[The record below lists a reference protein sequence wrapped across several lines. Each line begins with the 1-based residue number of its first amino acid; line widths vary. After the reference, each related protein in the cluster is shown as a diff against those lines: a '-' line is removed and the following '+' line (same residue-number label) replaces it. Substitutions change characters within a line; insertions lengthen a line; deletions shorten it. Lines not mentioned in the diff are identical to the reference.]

1 MTRVAFLFPLLPVL
15 LPILL
20 IAGCAFSDPTPA
32 PAPTATTSAA
42 APTIEEA
49 CRREAERV
57 VLFRDRGQQMRIDE
71 GENRLGSQ
79 ASIPNSRTQGDI
91 AGRSFERDRLARDCV
106 RQSTTRPR

>member
-1 MTRVAFLFPLLPVL
+1 MTRVALLFPLLPVL
-15 LPILL
+15 L
-20 IAGCAFSDPTPA
+20 IAGCAFNDPAPA
-32 PAPTATTSAA
+32 PAPTATTSAD
-42 APTIEEA
+42 APTIEAA

-79 ASIPNSRTQGDI
+79 SSIPSLRAQSDI

>member
-1 MTRVAFLFPLLPVL
+1 MTRVALLFPL
-15 LPILL
+15 I

-32 PAPTATTSAA
+32 PAPSATTSAG

-71 GENRLGSQ
+71 GESRLGSQ
-79 ASIPNSRTQGDI
+79 ASIPSSRAQSDI

>member
-1 MTRVAFLFPLLPVL
+1 MTRVALLFP
-15 LPILL
+15 LL
-20 IAGCAFSDPTPA
+20 IAGCAFNEPNPA
-32 PAPTATTSAA
+32 PAPSATTSAS

-79 ASIPNSRTQGDI
+79 ATIPSSRAQSDI

-106 RQSTTRPR
+106 RQSSARPR